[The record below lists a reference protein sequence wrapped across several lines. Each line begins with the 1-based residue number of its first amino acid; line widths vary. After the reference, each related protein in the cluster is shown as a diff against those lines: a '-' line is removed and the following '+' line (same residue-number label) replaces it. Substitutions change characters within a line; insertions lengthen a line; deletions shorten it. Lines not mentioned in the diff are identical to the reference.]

1 MVIMPEKDKLLKENV
16 GDGPGS
22 RSSSKGSSSPK
33 VLDIPLLVQQA
44 REAYND
50 GVTRD
55 LEFRKRNLRG
65 LLKFYNENRQQ
76 LVDVLHK
83 DLRKHAFEAM
93 ITEVNYL
100 INDVKTM
107 LNNLDEWSKPKAVQ
121 KSLATMLDRPYV
133 LPEPHGVVL
142 VMGAWN
148 YPLQLSLV
156 PVSGAIAAGNCVV
169 IKPSDLSPATSAFI
183 ADTLPRYVDSRCF
196 PVVCGGIPE
205 STQLLEQQFDYIFY
219 TGSSA
224 VGKIVREASNKHLTP
239 VTLELGGKSPVWLDE
254 TVNMDYAVRRILWG
268 KVINLGQTCIAPDYL
283 LCTKATEARFLAMA
297 KQVLKE
303 WFGDKPEEAVE
314 LGRIVNQRHFE
325 RVKKLLESS
334 GKVALGGRSNAKD
347 LFIEPTVLTD
357 VKPDDSVM
365 QEEIFGPVLPIVN
378 VQSAA
383 EAIHFINSRDKPL
396 AFYIFT
402 KDKSTETLLLK
413 NTTAGGVTVN
423 DTLFHIGVEEL
434 PFGGVGMSGMGA
446 YHGKFSFDT
455 FTHYKPVLERGFNP
469 LVEKLCSVRY
479 PPYTP
484 QKMERAKNLLKNPK
498 LPSLTPLKYLFTF
511 GVGVASVFALKA
523 AAKRFGFDDDL
534 PYVLQ

>member
-383 EAIHFINSRDKPL
+383 EAIHFINSRPSPL
-396 AFYIFT
+396 ALYSFSSNSGVNERFVR
-402 KDKSTETLLLK
+402 D
-413 NTTAGGVTVN
+413 TTSGAVTIN
-423 DTLFHIGVEEL
+423 DVLVHMAVEEL

>member
-383 EAIHFINSRDKPL
+383 EAIHFINSRERPL
-396 AFYIFT
+396 AAYIFT
-402 KDKSTETLLLK
+402 SDADTHQRMLSETSSGGIVFNETLM
-413 NTTAGGVTVN
+413 
-423 DTLFHIGVEEL
+423 HYGVEEL

>member
-423 DTLFHIGVEEL
+423 DTLFHIGESARWR
-434 PFGGVGMSGMGA
+434 PT
-446 YHGKFSFDT
+446 FSHRTPTRTRGCFP
-455 FTHYKPVLERGFNP
+455 KPHP
-469 LVEKLCSVRY
+469 
-479 PPYTP
+479 
-484 QKMERAKNLLKNPK
+484 
-498 LPSLTPLKYLFTF
+498 
-511 GVGVASVFALKA
+511 VALSST
-523 AAKRFGFDDDL
+523 RR
-534 PYVLQ
+534 